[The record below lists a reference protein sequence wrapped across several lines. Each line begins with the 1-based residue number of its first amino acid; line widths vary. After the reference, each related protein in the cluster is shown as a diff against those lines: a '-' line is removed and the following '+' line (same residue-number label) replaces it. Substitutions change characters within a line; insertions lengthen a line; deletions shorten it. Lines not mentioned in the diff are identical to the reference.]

1 MEWGPRRPGRRSGL
15 SRRRCTRR
23 RSSRARPAGI
33 RVRSPSTVTSLVL
46 HHARWIRERGTR
58 RRERRGD
65 ADRRKREQLAGPEVR
80 GAGARH
86 QGVSRRVASPVF
98 NNSRPDSIGRAR
110 IRQILDLQ
118 CGRRR
123 QSAGPR
129 VCSRIR
135 DVDMRGIQRPPHD
148 HVIAARSG
156 CAPPPSVRTALDG
169 RAVGAEPYK
178 PSSGRVPNDGR
189 LLQPCPGTSPGGQ
202 RVPSWRQDLPGSP
215 PPVSPHRVG
224 APCS

>member
-1 MEWGPRRPGRRSGL
+1 M
-15 SRRRCTRR
+15 
-23 RSSRARPAGI
+23 
-33 RVRSPSTVTSLVL
+33 L
-46 HHARWIRERGTR
+46 HHTRWIRECGTR

-98 NNSRPDSIGRAR
+98 NKSRTDSIGRAR
-110 IRQILDLQ
+110 IRQIFYLQ
-118 CGRRR
+118 CGRRASIGMSPSVLPHTR
-123 QSAGPR
+123 CRHAR
-129 VCSRIR
+129 TH
-135 DVDMRGIQRPPHD
+135 QRPPHD
-148 HVIAARSG
+148 HVIAASR
-156 CAPPPSVRTALDG
+156 VRTSSLRENSSRWSCG
-169 RAVGAEPYK
+169 WRRAVQAFVR
-178 PSSGRVPNDGR
+178 RVPNDGR

-224 APCS
+224 APGGGDSAYTHRRGRIVSPLPAARSAGHTVRR